1 MASGVC
7 IKGWNVVML
16 TRRLLHI
23 EELVIHSS
31 LGQAQAC
38 TMLCCAGCAVWP
50 SGLCCAGHFP
60 WLRDRLGQ
68 LPLGTGDYTICA
80 SLPLPRSAASPQE
93 ILNRDCL
100 LLRKSCNSSNDQNEV
115 TPTMYGVGMA
125 SSALIRGPLNA
136 AQLRVHSI

>member
-1 MASGVC
+1 MVNGVC

-16 TRRLLHI
+16 TRRLLYI
-23 EELVIHSS
+23 EELAIHSS

-38 TMLCCAGCAVWP
+38 AMLCCAGCAVWP
-50 SGLCCAGHFP
+50 SALCCAAHIP

-68 LPLGTGDYTICA
+68 LPLCTGDYTTCA
-80 SLPLPRSAASPQE
+80 SLPLSRSAPSPQE

-115 TPTMYGVGMA
+115 TPSMDGVGMA
-125 SSALIRGPLNA
+125 PSALIGGPLNA
-136 AQLRVHSI
+136 AQLGVHSI